1 MPNEFGDYL
10 PDDDADLEEESERI
24 QAPNKLQAEKKCARV
39 AKEYGGI
46 DPHVEPLNQGLF
58 DCKFQVWRSRNV

>member
-10 PDDDADLEEESERI
+10 PEDDADLEEESERI
-24 QAPNKLQAEKKCARV
+24 QAPNKLKAEKICARV

-46 DPHVEPLNQGLF
+46 DPRVEPLIQGLF
-58 DCKFQVWRSRNV
+58 DCKFQVWRSRND